1 MPSIITVPSTVIAV
15 EQTIGQSRFDTNF
28 SGGSTG
34 DSETAVYGPP
44 RWKSNITSD
53 EDLTQRKMAPW
64 IQMLLAMEGKINRLA
79 MFDFL
84 KTEPEGTM
92 RGSMVTTSAV
102 AAGAKSMSIT
112 ASGQAAKTLL
122 MGDWLGFNQTGNNR
136 QVVAISGDATANG
149 SGVIVV
155 NFQPYLRVALP
166 AGAVVTWDR
175 PTWLAMLTSDG
186 ADWRNRGSNQGGM
199 SLEFVESWLP

>member
-34 DSETAVYGPP
+34 DNETAVYGPP

-79 MFDFL
+79 LFDFL
-84 KTEPEGTM
+84 KIEPEGTM

-102 AAGAKSMSIT
+102 PAGAKSMSIT
-112 ASGQAAKTLL
+112 ASGQGAKTLL
-122 MGDWLGFNQTGNNR
+122 MGDWLGFNQAGNNR
-136 QVVAISGDATANG
+136 QVVAVSGDSTANG

-166 AGAVVTWDR
+166 AGAAVVWDK